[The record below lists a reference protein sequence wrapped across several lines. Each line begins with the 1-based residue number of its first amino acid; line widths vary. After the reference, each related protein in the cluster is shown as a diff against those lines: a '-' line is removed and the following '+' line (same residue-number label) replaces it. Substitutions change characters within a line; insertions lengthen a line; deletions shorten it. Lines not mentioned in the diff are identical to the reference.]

1 MVAMAMEVTAGTDS
15 DTVVTVLDTEV
26 MVATVLDM
34 VVMAVMAV
42 TQVNWHVH
50 FFAMALI
57 PFILKQ
63 GRL

>member
-1 MVAMAMEVTAGTDS
+1 MVVAMAMEVTAGTDS

-26 MVATVLDM
+26 MVAMVLDM

-50 FFAMALI
+50 FLV
-57 PFILKQ
+57 Q
-63 GRL
+63 WR

>member
-26 MVATVLDM
+26 MVAMVLDM

-50 FFAMALI
+50 FFLCNGAS
-57 PFILKQ
+57 PFYF
-63 GRL
+63 